1 VVNIALVD
9 ALGQLIQFAQLVLLV
24 LLGNIKRRPVV
35 QLPILFALPA
45 VAAQLVNITLV
56 DVQEQATLFA

>member
-1 VVNIALVD
+1 
-9 ALGQLIQFAQLVLLV
+9 
-24 LLGNIKRRPVV
+24 VV